1 MSNQNTESIKEFS
14 HGLIKIISL
23 ILVFF
28 FIVISIVKTIYTYNT
43 GIGNYNIVV
52 FDTISA
58 NVICIFTFGLFSLL
72 IFLKRFKWKFLILI
86 IPLYAIY
93 DLIWNI
99 RHIVYFGLNCMLS
112 TYSYDTYIYFISITI
127 SSLGIIYI
135 SDIKIKLPT
144 KTEILPFIIF
154 LIIEFIIYQLSQQSN
169 SCIDLW
175 NAITS
180 TKSIYTIG
188 SIFEC
193 FGPLTFVI
201 SFRNIFKE
209 KDIK

>member
-1 MSNQNTESIKEFS
+1 MRNQNTESIKRIYL

-154 LIIEFIIYQLSQQSN
+154 L
-169 SCIDLW
+169 
-175 NAITS
+175 
-180 TKSIYTIG
+180 SIYRIYNISIVSTI
-188 SIFEC
+188 
-193 FGPLTFVI
+193 
-201 SFRNIFKE
+201 K
-209 KDIK
+209 